1 MAFRASF
8 QFKVVTVKIYA
19 ATIVVD
25 LETPAMLTKRTTS
38 LVRERE
44 RGREREQKTALTL
57 VFSLSTRTF
66 LLY

>member
-25 LETPAMLTKRTTS
+25 LETPAMLTKRTS

-44 RGREREQKTALTL
+44 GGREREQKTALTL
-57 VFSLSTRTF
+57 VFSLSTHTF
-66 LLY
+66 SLY

>member
-8 QFKVVTVKIYA
+8 QVKVVTVKIYA

-44 RGREREQKTALTL
+44 REQKTALTL
-57 VFSLSTRTF
+57 VFSPFRFTSLQA
-66 LLY
+66 